1 MYEVT
6 QLFWYKS
13 VFMAEILAAEFLFT
27 FRLKK
32 KDH

>member
-1 MYEVT
+1 MDEVT

-27 FRLKK
+27 FRL
-32 KDH
+32 